1 MSIDISL
8 IPQERIKDLVS
19 TLDTIQNSI
28 NNVGT
33 DLTNNIVHKSGNE
46 TISGD
51 KNFLDTVTAGKYRG
65 NFEPGYGGFE
75 YASAYSAD
83 TIKYGRLASILINGT
98 YQTNEIQFMVQQTNK
113 LPSLTFGEIK
123 TRVHDTAGTI
133 NLNDTD
139 LAYTFMPKE
148 MVNTGILNG
157 LRLYYWNNFDTNQAK
172 VEIWIENP
180 VWTAT
185 TFSIID
191 TISVNSG
198 RSRAWTFYHNDMHD
212 GFPTDATGYKQAR
225 LNVLSIGKPTE
236 DTTSS
241 IQADTVGARNTKLAA
256 YSLDSSVVHKTGD
269 ETINGTKTFNNAV
282 YCTNSN
288 AYYQNMSGYTL
299 GTVASSNYYP
309 NSLILNDSKGQ
320 YFGFYGPEMLTDGS
334 YSVRMGVRSQVN
346 SKSYSILKVGFLSN
360 GSMYTSAPT
369 PPASDNSTKIATT
382 NWVRTLGFI
391 PNYSRQMSISL
402 PYTAPANGFIS
413 GVLTAAHSENYYI
426 KVNNIQVQ
434 RIYGETNQRVTA
446 PFFIPVYKGDV
457 ISTTGGTNTVYF
469 YYAR

>member
-8 IPQERIKDLVS
+8 IPQERIKDLIS
-19 TLDTIQNSI
+19 TLDTIQNSLS
-28 NNVGT
+28 NSV
-33 DLTNNIVHKSGNE
+33 VHKSGNE

-75 YASAYSAD
+75 YASAYSSD

-212 GFPTDATGYKQAR
+212 DFPTDATGYKQAR

-241 IQADTVGARNTKLAA
+241 VQADTVGARNTKLASYA
-256 YSLDSSVVHKTGD
+256 LDSSVVHKTGN
-269 ETINGTKTFNNAV
+269 ETITGEKTFTTCIRKTTSTNWENIISMTGNNFPYIAGFSNSSETALALCTLHNGNWCNIEIHNNGTG
-282 YCTNSN
+282 
-288 AYYQNMSGYTL
+288 GYAT
-299 GTVASSNYYP
+299 
-309 NSLILNDSKGQ
+309 I
-320 YFGFYGPEMLTDGS
+320 
-334 YSVRMGVRSQVN
+334 
-346 SKSYSILKVGFLSN
+346 
-360 GSMYTSAPT
+360 PT
-369 PPASDNSTKIATT
+369 PATSDNSTKIATT

>member
-1 MSIDISL
+1 MSLDISL

-19 TLDTIQNSI
+19 TLDNIQNNLS
-28 NNVGT
+28 
-33 DLTNNIVHKSGNE
+33 NNIVHKSGNE
-46 TISGD
+46 TINGT
-51 KNFLDTVTAGKYRG
+51 KTFN
-65 NFEPGYGGFE
+65 EPIIATIKAGYGGFE

-98 YQTNEIQFMVQQTNK
+98 FQTNEIQFMVQQTNK

-180 VWTAT
+180 TWTTT

-191 TISVNSG
+191 TISVNNG
-198 RSRAWTFYHNDMHD
+198 RSTAWTFYHNDMYD

-241 IQADTVGARNTKLAA
+241 VQADTVGARNTKLASYA
-256 YSLDSSVVHKTGD
+256 LDSSVVHKTGN
-269 ETINGTKTFNNAV
+269 ETITGEKTFTTCIRKTTSTSWENIISMTGNNFPYIAGYSTDNDTALALCTLHNGHWCNIEIHNNGTG
-282 YCTNSN
+282 
-288 AYYQNMSGYTL
+288 GYAT
-299 GTVASSNYYP
+299 
-309 NSLILNDSKGQ
+309 I
-320 YFGFYGPEMLTDGS
+320 
-334 YSVRMGVRSQVN
+334 
-346 SKSYSILKVGFLSN
+346 
-360 GSMYTSAPT
+360 PT
-369 PPASDNSTKIATT
+369 PATSDNSTKIATT

>member
-8 IPQERIKDLVS
+8 IPQERIKDLDS
-19 TLDTIQNSI
+19 TLDNIQNNLS
-28 NNVGT
+28 
-33 DLTNNIVHKSGNE
+33 NNIVHKTGNE
-46 TISGD
+46 TINGT
-51 KNFLDTVTAGKYRG
+51 KTFN
-65 NFEPGYGGFE
+65 EPIIATIKAGYGGFE
-75 YASAYSAD
+75 YASAYSSD

-180 VWTAT
+180 VWTTT

-191 TISVNSG
+191 TISVNNG
-198 RSRAWTFYHNDMHD
+198 RSTAWTFYHNDMYD
-212 GFPTDATGYKQAR
+212 SFPTDATGYKQAR

-241 IQADTVGARNTKLAA
+241 VQADTVGARNTKLASYA
-256 YSLDSSVVHKTGD
+256 LDSNVVHKTGN
-269 ETINGTKTFNNAV
+269 ETITGEKTFTTCIRKTTSTSWENIISMTGNNFPYIAGYSTDNDTALALCTLHNGNWCNIEIHNNGTG
-282 YCTNSN
+282 
-288 AYYQNMSGYTL
+288 GYAT
-299 GTVASSNYYP
+299 
-309 NSLILNDSKGQ
+309 I
-320 YFGFYGPEMLTDGS
+320 
-334 YSVRMGVRSQVN
+334 
-346 SKSYSILKVGFLSN
+346 
-360 GSMYTSAPT
+360 PT
-369 PPASDNSTKIATT
+369 PATSDNSTKIATT